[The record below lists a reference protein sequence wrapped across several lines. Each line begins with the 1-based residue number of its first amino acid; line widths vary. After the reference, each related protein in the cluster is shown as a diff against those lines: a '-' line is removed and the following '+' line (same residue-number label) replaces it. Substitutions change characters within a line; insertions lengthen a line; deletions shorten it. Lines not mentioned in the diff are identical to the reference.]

1 MSKLFGPVVQ
11 QGYVVP
17 DIEAGMRHWLARGIG
32 PFYVMP
38 PFAVDV
44 LHYGMASECRMT
56 AAFACSGTQQI
67 ELIQPLGGG
76 GPSVYGDY
84 LAAHPAG
91 GLQHLASWCDD
102 IEAKL
107 EDLSARG
114 IDYVLAQRY
123 PNSHAYLDMSR
134 SPGIMIQLLP
144 RREGTVAFFDEIER
158 GAAEWDGVTNP
169 IRVGGLGG
177 YRPLAATS

>member
-1 MSKLFGPVVQ
+1 MSALFGPVVQ

-44 LHYGMASECRMT
+44 LHYGKPSECRIT
-56 AAFACSGTQQI
+56 AAFACTGAQQI

-84 LAAHPAG
+84 LAGHPAG

-107 EDLSARG
+107 AALSADG
-114 IDYVLAQRY
+114 VDYVLAQRY
-123 PNSHAYLDMSR
+123 PNSHAYLDMAR
-134 SPGIMIQLLP
+134 SPGVMIQLLP
-144 RREGTVAFFDEIER
+144 KKEGTVAFFDEIEQ
-158 GAAEWDGVTNP
+158 GAATWDGVSDP
-169 IRVGGLGG
+169 IRIRNLGG
-177 YRPLAATS
+177 YRPLPASS

>member
-1 MSKLFGPVVQ
+1 MSVLFGPVIQ

-17 DIEAGMRHWLARGIG
+17 DIDAGMRHWLARGIG
-32 PFYVMP
+32 PFYLMP

-44 LHYGMASECRMT
+44 LHYGEPSECRIT
-56 AAFACSGTQQI
+56 AAFACTGAQQI
-67 ELIQPLGGG
+67 ELIQPLDGG

-91 GLQHLASWCDD
+91 GLQHVASWCDD

-107 EDLSARG
+107 ENLSRQG
-114 IDYVLAQRY
+114 LDYVLAQRY

-134 SPGIMIQLLP
+134 SPGVMIQLLP
-144 RREGTVAFFDEIER
+144 RQEGALAFFDEIER
-158 GAAEWDGVTNP
+158 GAAEWDGRSEP
-169 IRVGGLGG
+169 IRDRGVAG
-177 YRPLAATS
+177 YRPLTA